1 MKLKNRTQQLGLG
14 RRLAG
19 EEACQSSGV
28 VRLRKL
34 WLAGHCVVN
43 CTCSKAGRRMRTTG
57 KMLSGLPRLLL
68 CSSPSTWRAERS
80 PSHLG
85 VESRIWH

>member
-28 VRLRKL
+28 VSLRKL

-57 KMLSGLPRLLL
+57 ENAIRLAKVASLLL
-68 CSSPSTWRAERS
+68 PE
-80 PSHLG
+80 HMEG
-85 VESRIWH
+85 